1 MYKSIDK
8 QKFLLHYIENYYSF
22 IEEKYRYFLLDL
34 SDLVDNKIRPIF
46 DFTYQDYM
54 SCDKIIISNNPK
66 FQANMFKQI
75 TICDFFKEMCKQ
87 EFDIKNFVAI
97 DIETDE
103 YVYPETIS
111 IGEDEDDI
119 IILEVQKHD
128 EIQF

>member
-8 QKFLLHYIENYYSF
+8 QKFLLYYIENYYSF

-34 SDLVDNKIRPIF
+34 VGNTIRPIF

-54 SCDKIIISNNPK
+54 SYDIIIISNNPK
-66 FQANMFKQI
+66 FQANMYKQI
-75 TICDFFKEMCKQ
+75 AICDFFKEMCQ
-87 EFDIKNFVAI
+87 QNFDIKNFIAI
-97 DIETDE
+97 DVETDE

-119 IILEVQKHD
+119 IILEVKKHD

>member
-8 QKFLLHYIENYYSF
+8 QKFLLYYIENYHSF

-34 SDLVDNKIRPIF
+34 VSNTIRPIF

-54 SCDKIIISNNPK
+54 SYDIIIITNNHK